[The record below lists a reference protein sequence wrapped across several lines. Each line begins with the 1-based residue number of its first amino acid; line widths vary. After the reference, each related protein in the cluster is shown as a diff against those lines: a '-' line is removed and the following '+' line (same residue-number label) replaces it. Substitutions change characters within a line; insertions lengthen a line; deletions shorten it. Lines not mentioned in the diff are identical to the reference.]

1 MHVMFEVYLAPGAT
15 GEGMFTQ
22 ETLDDTMAQMMT
34 PEQAKAVGFDGLPE
48 PPEGVSSV
56 FVVVAKRD
64 ERRIYNVLEGNPQ
77 AAQFRVHEVNIDF

>member
-1 MHVMFEVYLAPGAT
+1 MFEVYLAPGAT

-48 PPEGVSSV
+48 PPDGVNAL

-64 ERRIYNVLEGNPQ
+64 ERRIHNALEASAQ
-77 AAQFRVHEVNIDF
+77 AAQFQMHEVDIDL

>member
-48 PPEGVSSV
+48 PPEGVNSV
-56 FVVVAKRD
+56 FIVVAKRD
-64 ERRIYNVLEGNPQ
+64 ERRILNVLERSPD
-77 AAQFRVHEVNIDF
+77 AAKFRMHEVSIDL